1 MDSKEKVKSE
11 IVVDHVIPMEI
22 LDDLS
27 SRFIINVPPEERKDL
42 IRICFQVELAHWFYL
57 DFYCTEEN
65 NKLKPCGMKEFTTH
79 IFQHIPYLR
88 QFANSIDSVLEKWR
102 DYKQNVPT
110 FGAILLN
117 EDLTHVLLVQS
128 YWARTSWGFP
138 KGKVNQE
145 EDPTK
150 CAVREVFEETGFDI
164 SRLINANE
172 YIESVVNDQL
182 IRLYIITGIPTE
194 TKFQPQTRN
203 EIKAIEWFLLCDL
216 PSTKKDMTPKLKIG
230 VSPNS
235 FFMVVPFMK
244 RLKRWVADKL
254 APSKGT
260 QLQNSGQSRRQRHK
274 SMGDIDSILSQNSG
288 SLSGNNG
295 NGSNIQ
301 MSNSKARKQQ
311 QFSNAM
317 QVEFQELQMMQAMKN
332 LNTSGTPTAS
342 SPPRNLRA
350 RHDKDRKQPFKRKLF
365 NNGNTNNH
373 NGIGQV
379 LDAEVSAK
387 PHVPYSTTTR
397 SKTPQ
402 QNSVIIAASWINFK
416 FNREAI
422 LAAFID

>member
-1 MDSKEKVKSE
+1 MEVKEKIKTE
-11 IVVDHVIPMEI
+11 IVVDHIIPVEI

-27 SRFIINVPPEERKDL
+27 SRFIINVPQEERKDL

-65 NKLKPCGMKEFTTH
+65 GKLKPCGMKEFTTH

-88 QFANSIDSVLEKWR
+88 QFANSIDGVLEQWR

-117 EDLTHVLLVQS
+117 EELTHVLLVQS

-138 KGKVNQE
+138 KGKVNKE

-150 CAVREVFEETGFDI
+150 CAVREVLEETGFDI
-164 SRLINANE
+164 SKMINAND
-172 YIESVVNDQL
+172 YIESNVNDQL
-182 IRLYIITGIPTE
+182 IRLYIVTGISID

-203 EIKAIEWFLLCDL
+203 EIKAVEWFLLSDL

-244 RLKRWVADKL
+244 RLKRWVSDKV
-254 APSKGT
+254 SKTT
-260 QLQNSGQSRRQRHK
+260 QSQNNPGPFRRQRHK
-274 SMGDIDSILSQNSG
+274 SMGDIESSSSNLSSFNSNVNFG
-288 SLSGNNG
+288 
-295 NGSNIQ
+295 
-301 MSNSKARKQQ
+301 MSNSKSRKQQ
-311 QFSNAM
+311 QFSNSM
-317 QVEFQELQMMQAMKN
+317 QAELQELQMMQALKN
-332 LNTSGTPTAS
+332 MNTNTSSAS
-342 SPPRNLRA
+342 SPPRNTRQ
-350 RHDKDRKQPFKRKLF
+350 RHDKDRKQPFKRKLNF
-365 NNGNTNNH
+365 NNNNGSNNNNQDVDGSH
-373 NGIGQV
+373 KARSQYI
-379 LDAEVSAK
+379 S
-387 PHVPYSTTTR
+387 SR

-402 QNSVIIAASWINFK
+402 QNSIMVASSWINFK

-422 LAAFID
+422 LKAFLTNDW